1 MSAIDQLRRC
11 ARHQLQ
17 ADEAMYRFQSLR
29 YTLSESLR
37 PNLYLITG
45 TRCVAE
51 CLNDCEIH
59 TGMIL
64 PILTVRAA

>member
-17 ADEAMYRFQSLR
+17 ADEAMYQFQSLR
-29 YTLSESLR
+29 YNLSESLR

-45 TRCVAE
+45 RRCIAE
-51 CLNDCEIH
+51 CKNDCEEH
-59 TGMIL
+59 TGMMM